1 MGLVAWY
8 PLVNA
13 STTNQGASTNYYNLE
28 LSDGSRWLQICSH
41 KTSEGNFSS
50 SDDFSK
56 FVYHSENVWANF
68 SEIKTWDGT
77 NYEFLYYEGTT
88 ARRWSQTIHPENAVY
103 SDVGASSSNYTSIS
117 NTSGRGGLY
126 KKSPTNT
133 YFCINNGNSG
143 NWYGAIG
150 SWTSWNGG
158 IPGFTAVTTDMKLY
172 IRVKTIEHENL
183 IKSATFSTIDGKIG
197 KTPSFTGS
205 NYMYTHE
212 FIELKKEMSFCAWFM
227 MTTVDST
234 IIMDLRN
241 SSNLGYV
248 LYYSGYYFQIYST
261 ETAGH
266 NENYTISANTW
277 YHICVTIDEEKSY
290 LYINGELLSSSTSG
304 RGTDWSNVYSKITI
318 GRLRNVSSGY
328 LKGSI
333 ADFRVYDHKL
343 SLKEIKEIT
352 KARIVH
358 YDFNDPLIVDTTNL
372 ITGFGNMTRCTKI
385 DDHSL
390 SVDWVN
396 NNGDTYFFLNTSEAL
411 STSSTY
417 TISCY
422 CEGLGDTTVKYGISN
437 LDSHLWTLKDGFNS
451 YTFTPNDTIVSRFFI
466 DDKTTRTAIQYT
478 INNLQLEKRDYA
490 TPFVDGTRE
499 ASYLQD
505 SSGFGYNTTGFNN
518 IELGTR
524 SGHGEYT
531 AIFNGSDSYIKV
543 PVIKADLIKDD
554 YTLNFWVKPYDNGT
568 RDVYLGDHQ
577 ISGTTSTYSIERNTG
592 NFLRYYHNGN
602 PDYNGTTATA
612 SNTTGVQILKDEWT
626 MVTIVYTPGTIKFYK
641 NGVMMKS
648 YSHTATITKTG
659 VYYIGRDNR
668 TGTTAYNG
676 EFGELSIYATCLS
689 DDDILALYRSK
700 AQITKNGVFMTYN
713 LNEKEGNTV
722 TMQKNG
728 QTTSTE
734 FIEYGETTRLTQLR
748 HYTTTL
754 SVRTGSVGMSD
765 GTSTVYTATGE
776 VTIPNIQN
784 IAVSCSTSGTS
795 VTYTYNESSG
805 LLSITLSGPAANS
818 LYTVNISYDS
828 DSIYTPVKITNS
840 NQLVAKNFFNEWT

>member
-68 SEIKTWDGT
+68 SEIKTWNGT

-88 ARRWSQTIHPENAVY
+88 ARRWSQTIHPEDAVY

-117 NTSGRGGLY
+117 NTAGKGGLY
-126 KKSPTNT
+126 KNYPTNT
-133 YFCINNGNSG
+133 YFCINNGNSS

-172 IRVKTIEHENL
+172 IRVKTIAHENL
-183 IKSATFSTIDGKIG
+183 LKSATFSTIDGKIG

-205 NYMYTHE
+205 NCMYTHE

-227 MTTVDST
+227 MTTVGAT
-234 IIMDLRN
+234 FIMDLRN
-241 SSNLGYV
+241 SSNLGYQP
-248 LYYSGYYFQIYST
+248 LYYSGSYFQVYST
-261 ETAGH
+261 ATGSHNTA
-266 NENYTISANTW
+266 NYTISANTW

-290 LYINGELLSSSTSG
+290 LYINGELFSSSTSG
-304 RGTDWSNVYSKITI
+304 RGTDWSNVYSKITT
-318 GRLRNVSSGY
+318 GRRYSGSTGWH
-328 LKGSI
+328 KGSI
-333 ADFRVYDHKL
+333 ADLRVYDHKL
-343 SLKEIKEIT
+343 SLKEIKEIA

-372 ITGFGNMTRCTKI
+372 ITGFGSLTRCTKI

-422 CEGLGDTTVKYGISN
+422 CEGLGDATVKYGISN
-437 LDSHLWTLKDGFNS
+437 LDTHLWTLKDGFNS
-451 YTFTPNDTIVSRFFI
+451 YTFIPNDTIVARFFI

-478 INNLQLEKRDYA
+478 INNLQLEKRDYV

-505 SSGFGYNTTGFNN
+505 SSGFGYDTTGFNN

-531 AIFNGSDSYIKV
+531 AIFNGSDSYIRV
-543 PVIKADLIKDD
+543 PVIKADLVKDD

-568 RDVYLGDHQ
+568 RDVYFGDHQ
-577 ISGTTSTYSIERNTG
+577 ISGTTSTYNIERNTG

-602 PDYNGTTATA
+602 PDYNGATATA

-700 AQITKNGVFMTYN
+700 AQITKNGVLMTYN
-713 LNEKEGNTV
+713 LNEKEDNTV

-734 FIEYGETTRLTQLR
+734 FIEYGETTQFK
-748 HYTTTL
+748 HHTTTL
-754 SVRTGSVGMSD
+754 SVRTGSIGMSN
-765 GTSTVYTATGE
+765 GTSTVYTATDS
-776 VTIPNIQN
+776 VTILDAQN
-784 IAVSCSTSGTS
+784 IVVSCSTSDTS

-818 LYTVNISYDS
+818 LYTVNISYDTT
-828 DSIYTPVKITNS
+828 YTPVKITNT
-840 NQLVAKNFFNEWT
+840 NQLVAKNFNEWT